1 MGWTGCF
8 AESSKTAAPG
18 EAAHGYHHIRSLADL
33 RQRSRRPAPF
43 SQMGISIVAARI
55 REGPTA
61 EAAKQT
67 KSRPK
72 AASQFEPDD
81 RKSGT
86 PQFWAPT
93 STGKT

>member
-1 MGWTGCF
+1 
-8 AESSKTAAPG
+8 
-18 EAAHGYHHIRSLADL
+18 
-33 RQRSRRPAPF
+33 
-43 SQMGISIVAARI
+43 MGISIVAARI

-81 RKSGT
+81 RKSVT